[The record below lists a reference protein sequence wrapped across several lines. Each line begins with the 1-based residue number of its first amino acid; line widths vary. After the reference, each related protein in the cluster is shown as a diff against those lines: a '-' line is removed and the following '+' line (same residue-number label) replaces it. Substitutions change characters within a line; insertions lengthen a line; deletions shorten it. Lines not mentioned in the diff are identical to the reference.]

1 VNWQGGKEE
10 EGGRATEAAI
20 ALAEYQKNAE
30 KAEAD
35 KREAER
41 TEFKKWEDVDIALR
55 KANAKVQRESK
66 AKARK
71 EEWQRRGWSW
81 RRQRDQRS
89 AGRRKGRYR

>member
-1 VNWQGGKEE
+1 M
-10 EGGRATEAAI
+10 
-20 ALAEYQKNAE
+20 AEYQKNAE
-30 KAEAD
+30 KAEAE

-71 EEWQRRGWSW
+71 EEWQR
-81 RRQRDQRS
+81 
-89 AGRRKGRYR
+89 